1 MAIWKLTIE
10 DDEGQ
15 KTVVPLVRDEYTV
28 GRREGHT
35 IRLTERNISRDHAR
49 IRKDD
54 DAYVI
59 EDLGSY
65 NGVFINGHRVVD
77 PQRIQNGDL
86 ILIGDYRVEAHNED
100 APARVMP
107 ISPVG
112 APIPPL
118 QSGKPSTVPPPTV
131 AAAPAARSREQKPH
145 RFVLLTGA
153 DGGKEYPLDKP
164 VMTVGRGEEA
174 DIRVNH
180 SSVSRNH
187 CEVHSL
193 EGDHFEVQDSGSAN
207 GIRVNGQDVKRAL
220 LAPGDT
226 LELGDVALKYIAA
239 GQPFTFD
246 ASVAEAYRDRG
257 TGEGRRRGGVGM
269 WAILVICVAGAA
281 VGGVVLAKSGGG
293 GEPSPSGSVTGAPAH
308 EDALAGPYKLKQ
320 DGDAYKAHAGV
331 VAISKD
337 SPLRK
342 DKRFVEIENAW
353 ADKVLK
359 AVPAETDPDKRRE
372 MLKEVLESGADES
385 YRTSAADMLGEL
397 DKAPDAAIEV
407 VPTPTHTA
415 PTATAKTPPTATT
428 AAPTTT
434 TKPTTTAT
442 TTATAKPT
450 ATATAV
456 PPGGSGC
463 ATYKGD
469 YSAAMRDRNY
479 DCVKSMLMP
488 RLNSGSISSPE
499 ARYLKAACGALGD
512 HACEKRAA
520 EKI

>member
-49 IRKDD
+49 IRKDS

-65 NGVFINGHRVVD
+65 NGVFVNGHRVVD
-77 PQRIQNGDL
+77 AQRLQNGDL

-100 APARVMP
+100 AAPRVL
-107 ISPVG
+107 
-112 APIPPL
+112 PL
-118 QSGKPSTVPPPTV
+118 PLPEVPGKPSTVPPPTV
-131 AAAPAARSREQKPH
+131 AAAPRAREQKPH

-153 DGGKEYPLDKP
+153 DGGKEFPLDKP

-180 SSVSRNH
+180 SSVSRQH

-193 EGDHFEVQDSGSAN
+193 ENDQFEVFDSGSAN
-207 GIRVNGQDVKRAL
+207 GIRVNGQEVKRAL
-220 LAPGDT
+220 LAPSDT
-226 LELGDVALKYIAA
+226 LELGDVVLKYLAA
-239 GQPFTFD
+239 NQPFTYD
-246 ASVAEAYRDRG
+246 ASIAEMYRDRAG
-257 TGEGRRRGGVGM
+257 TAERRRGGVGM
-269 WAILVICVAGAA
+269 WVILVVCVAGAA
-281 VGGVVLAKSGGG
+281 IGGVVLAKSGGSDT
-293 GEPSPSGSVTGAPAH
+293 SPSGSITGAPPTADPLAAPYALKQGGDPFKAH
-308 EDALAGPYKLKQ
+308 EA
-320 DGDAYKAHAGV
+320 
-331 VAISKD
+331 VAQVGKE

-342 DKRFVEIENAW
+342 DKRYIEIENAW

-359 AVPAETDPDKRRE
+359 AVPAETDVDKKRSL
-372 MLKEVLESGADES
+372 LKGVLESGADES

-397 DKAPDAAIEV
+397 DKEPDAGAIEP
-407 VPTPTHTA
+407 VP
-415 PTATAKTPPTATT
+415 TPPTATT
-428 AAPTTT
+428 AKPPPTATGTTTAT
-434 TKPTTTAT
+434 TKPTATATAT

-450 ATATAV
+450 ATAPVA
-456 PPGGSGC
+456 SGC

-469 YSAAMRDRNY
+469 YSAAMRAHDY

>member
-49 IRKDD
+49 IRRDGD
-54 DAYVI
+54 GYVI

-65 NGVFINGHRVVD
+65 NGVFVNGHRVVD
-77 PQRIQNGDL
+77 AQRIQNGDL

-107 ISPVG
+107 IAPVP
-112 APIPPL
+112 APQP
-118 QSGKPSTVPPPTV
+118 GKPSTVPPPTV
-131 AAAPAARSREQKPH
+131 AAAPAARNREHKAH
-145 RFVLLTGA
+145 RFVLLTGIE
-153 DGGKEYPLDKP
+153 GGKEYPLDKP
-164 VMTVGRGEEA
+164 MMMVGRGEEA

-187 CEVHSL
+187 CEVHSID
-193 EGDHFEVQDSGSAN
+193 GDHFEVHDSGSAN

-239 GQPFTFD
+239 GQAFVFD

-257 TGEGRRRGGVGM
+257 TGGERRRGGVGM
-269 WAILVICVAGAA
+269 WAILAVCVAGAA

-293 GEPSPSGSVTGAPAH
+293 GETSPSGSVTGAPVH
-308 EDALAGPYKLKQ
+308 EDALAAPYKLKQ
-320 DGDAYKAHAGV
+320 DGDAFKAHAS
-331 VAISKD
+331 VAAIGKD

-372 MLKEVLESGADES
+372 MLKGVLESGADES

-397 DKAPDAAIEV
+397 DKGPDAAIEV
-407 VPTPTHTA
+407 VPTHTA
-415 PTATAKTPPTATT
+415 APTSTTAKAPPTATT
-428 AAPTTT
+428 AAPTATS
-434 TKPTTTAT
+434 KPTSTAT

>member
-49 IRKDD
+49 IRKDT

-65 NGVFINGHRVVD
+65 NGVFVNGHRVVD
-77 PQRIQNGDL
+77 PQRLQNGDL

-100 APARVMP
+100 APAR
-107 ISPVG
+107 IL
-112 APIPPL
+112 PIPIAAP
-118 QSGKPSTVPPPTV
+118 GKPSTVPPPTV
-131 AAAPAARSREQKPH
+131 AAAPRPRVQKPH
-145 RFVLLTGA
+145 RFVLLTSN
-153 DGGKEYPLDKP
+153 DGGKEFPLDKP
-164 VMTVGRGEEA
+164 IMTVGRGEET

-180 SSVSRNH
+180 SSVSRQH

-193 EGDHFEVQDSGSAN
+193 ENEQFEVHDSGSAN

-239 GQPFTFD
+239 GQTFVFD
-246 ASVAEAYRDRG
+246 ASVAEAYRDRPG
-257 TGEGRRRGGVGM
+257 TGERRRGGVGM

-281 VGGVVLAKSGGG
+281 IGGVVLAKSGGG
-293 GEPSPSGSVTGAPAH
+293 EPSPSGSITGTPKS
-308 EDALAGPYKLKQ
+308 DDLLAGPYKLKLA
-320 DGDAYKAHAGV
+320 GDPYKAHEGIAGIAV
-331 VAISKD
+331 D

-342 DKRFVEIENAW
+342 DKRFIEIENAW

-359 AVPAETDPDKRRE
+359 AVPAEPDLEKRRE
-372 MLKEVLESGADES
+372 MLKGVLESGADES
-385 YRTSAADMLGEL
+385 YRTSAADMLGDV
-397 DKAPDAAIEV
+397 DKGPDAGAIEP
-407 VPTPTHTA
+407 VPT
-415 PTATAKTPPTATT
+415 PTATT
-428 AAPTTT
+428 AKPPPTATVAPTVT

-442 TTATAKPT
+442 VTATTKPT
-450 ATATAV
+450 ATATA
-456 PPGGSGC
+456 PATGGC

-469 YSAAMRDRNY
+469 YSAAMRAHDY